1 MLSWSQSTASQLYS
15 STWRTNRPFQNYA
28 ALGNGCVSQP
38 VRKPLSWK
46 EGKKENHYGK
56 WNKRQRSDQ
65 KPLSIS
71 SFTTH
76 SSEKTALRRYF
87 TVTIHCTLSMIMH
100 RLCHTDWGMC
110 WMQPQHDQTDSEML
124 GGLCMCTIPTTR
136 KKHAIKSQH
145 WIKDRI
151 TGIYKKQITNL

>member
-1 MLSWSQSTASQLYS
+1 MLGWSQSTASQLYS
-15 STWRTNRPFQNYA
+15 STWRTKRPFQNYP

-71 SFTTH
+71 SSTTH

-110 WMQPQHDQTDSEML
+110 WMQTPTRPDRQWNAWGIVHVHHTHDQKET
-124 GGLCMCTIPTTR
+124 CH
-136 KKHAIKSQH
+136 KKPALDK
-145 WIKDRI
+145 R
-151 TGIYKKQITNL
+151 